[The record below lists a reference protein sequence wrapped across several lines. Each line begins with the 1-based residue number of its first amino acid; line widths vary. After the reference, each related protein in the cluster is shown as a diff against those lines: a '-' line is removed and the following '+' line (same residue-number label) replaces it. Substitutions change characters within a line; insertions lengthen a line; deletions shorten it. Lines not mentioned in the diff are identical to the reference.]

1 MTDAERLW
9 YHLRAHRFR
18 GFKFRRQAPIG
29 VYVVD
34 FVSFTH
40 RIIIE
45 VDGGQHADN
54 PRDRHRDRWL
64 EGEGFTVLRF
74 WNNDVLKNTSAV
86 LEEIDGAIRRVTIKA
101 PSPASLTLRVRS
113 APSPTPKSDVSDFG
127 SLEVP
132 NSGKPE
138 FGWERGRPNPAVR

>member
-1 MTDAERLW
+1 MSVKRAKTLRKQMTDAEQRLW

-18 GFKFRRQAPIG
+18 GFKFKRQAPIG

-54 PRDRHRDRWL
+54 PHDRHRDGWL
-64 EGEGFTVLRF
+64 EGEGFAVLRF
-74 WNNDVLKNTSAV
+74 WNDDVLKSTSAV
-86 LEEIDGAIRRVTIKA
+86 LDVIDGAFRQATIKA
-101 PSPASLTLRVRS
+101 PSPA
-113 APSPTPKSDVSDFG
+113 

-138 FGWERGRPNPAVR
+138 FGWERGIPNPAAR